1 MSGRS
6 ARVRNGVVL
15 RRSAWP
21 LCCSLHLPSLI
32 LTYHVAYRQG
42 LTTIRK
48 TEDELRAKREELR
61 ALEEGV
67 LKKQKEVE
75 KQAAKAKTTVQNNT
89 HGSAREAELQSEVDK
104 CMVRRSNV

>member
-1 MSGRS
+1 M
-6 ARVRNGVVL
+6 RNGVVL
-15 RRSAWP
+15 RRSA
-21 LCCSLHLPSLI
+21 CSLHLPSLK

-61 ALEEGV
+61 TLEEGV

-104 CMVRRSNV
+104 CMVRGLNVSMSRCRSC